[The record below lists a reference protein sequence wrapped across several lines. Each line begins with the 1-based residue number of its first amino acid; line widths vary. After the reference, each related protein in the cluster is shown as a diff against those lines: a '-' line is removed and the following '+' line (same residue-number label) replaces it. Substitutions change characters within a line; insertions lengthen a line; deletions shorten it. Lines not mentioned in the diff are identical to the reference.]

1 MGIVY
6 LLTNPA
12 FENYVKI
19 GKTTNL
25 EPRLRSLD
33 NTSVPLPF
41 RCVFAVEVED
51 ENEVE
56 HLLHQ
61 AFADNRTRT
70 TREFFEVDAHRV
82 ISAMKLTSGRDVT
95 PKDDIAEDEEG
106 IRAIEKAAK
115 KPRKIHSLFDAKLK
129 IGDVLRYANNENI
142 TAEVVGEKKVL
153 FEGVETSLSA
163 SALTLLQRVGYTWR
177 TVNGWKF
184 WLFENETLAE
194 RLDSILQEQIAEEG
208 DY

>member
-1 MGIVY
+1 M
-6 LLTNPA
+6 
-12 FENYVKI
+12 
-19 GKTTNL
+19 
-25 EPRLRSLD
+25 
-33 NTSVPLPF
+33 
-41 RCVFAVEVED
+41 
-51 ENEVE
+51 
-56 HLLHQ
+56 
-61 AFADNRTRT
+61 
-70 TREFFEVDAHRV
+70 
-82 ISAMKLTSGRDVT
+82 
-95 PKDDIAEDEEG
+95 
-106 IRAIEKAAK
+106 
-115 KPRKIHSLFDAKLK
+115 
-129 IGDVLRYANNENI
+129 LRYANNENI

>member
-6 LLTNPA
+6 VLTNPA

-19 GKTTNL
+19 GKTINL
-25 EPRLRSLD
+25 EQRLRSLD

-56 HLLHQ
+56 RLLHQ

-82 ISAMKLTSGRDVT
+82 IAAMKLTRGRDVT

-106 IRAIEKAAK
+106 IRAIEKAAR
-115 KPRKIHSLFDAKLK
+115 KPRKIYSLFDAKLK

-163 SALTLLQRVGYTWR
+163 SALTLLQREGYKWR
-177 TVNGWKF
+177 TVNGWNF
-184 WLFENETLAE
+184 WMFENETVAE
-194 RLDSILQEQIAEEG
+194 RLNNILEEQVAEEG
-208 DY
+208 DK